1 MFQSERYLTQGV
13 NAEIPIVLQLVMW
26 KLISDIPSEND
37 YLQVFRLTGEN
48 GIHTIIHEQKKPIEK
63 SCHFNGPKRL

>member
-13 NAEIPIVLQLVMW
+13 NAEIPIVLQMVMW
-26 KLISDIPSEND
+26 KMISDIPSEND

-48 GIHTIIHEQKKPIEK
+48 GIHTIIHEQK
-63 SCHFNGPKRL
+63 SL